1 MSPSRNRS
9 QTSREGEA
17 AMATKLK
24 DVDAVVIGLGF
35 SGAILS
41 RELTKAGLNVVALE
55 RGADRN
61 PAEEFT
67 LTRLRD
73 ELRYVVRLE
82 LMQDNSTDTIT
93 FRNAPDELALPIR
106 RFGAFLPGEGV
117 GGTGI
122 HWGALHWRFL
132 PTDFRIRSVLT
143 EKYGAKAIPDSM
155 TIQDWP
161 VSYDELEPHYDRFE
175 KLCGVS
181 GQAGNVRGKLVAGGN
196 PFEGARSEDYPN
208 KPIKTAV
215 APAMFGA
222 AAERL
227 GYHPFPVPTAT
238 SSAPYVNPEGI
249 TLGACEYCGH
259 CNRTACE
266 ANAKASPNVNIVP
279 VLRTEPKFELRTRAF
294 VTRLVYDKQAKRI
307 TSVVYTDMKTGEEY
321 EQPASIVILSSFVFG
336 NTQQLL
342 LAGIGEPY
350 DPKTGKGVV
359 GKNYCY
365 QFEAGGEAFFEGREF
380 NPFMGAPGMS
390 IAIDDFNGENFDHS
404 GLGFFG
410 GGYIVGANGGAPPI
424 DGRALPKGEPRW
436 GAGWKQATAKW
447 YRCNTKFNTQGSVY
461 AHRDNFMDL
470 DPIYKDA
477 LGRPLIRLTYNGTD
491 NDHAMSRYVV
501 GKLESV
507 IKAMNPTHYEVRYR
521 PKNFTIVPYQS
532 THNTGG
538 TIMGAEPKS
547 SVVNRYLQA
556 WDAHNL
562 FIQGASVF
570 PQQPGYNPTGTLGAL
585 AYLSAK
591 AITEKYLKNPG
602 PLVHA

>member
-1 MSPSRNRS
+1 
-9 QTSREGEA
+9 
-17 AMATKLK
+17 MATKLK

-41 RELTKAGLNVVALE
+41 RELTKAGLNLVALE

-93 FRNAPDELALPIR
+93 FRNTPDELALPIR

-122 HWGALHWRFL
+122 HWSALLWRFL
-132 PTDFRIRSVLT
+132 PTDFRIRSVLADR
-143 EKYGAKAIPDSM
+143 YGADSIPDTM

-161 VSYDELEPHYDRFE
+161 VSYDDIEPHYDRFE

-181 GQAGNVRGKLVAGGN
+181 GQAGNLHGKMVAGGN
-196 PFEGARSEDYPN
+196 PFEGPRGENYPN

-215 APAMFGA
+215 APAMFGTA
-222 AAERL
+222 AQNL
-227 GYHPFPVPTAT
+227 GYHPFPTPTAT

-279 VLRTEPKFELRTRAF
+279 VLRAEPKFELRTRAF
-294 VTRLVYDKQAKRI
+294 VTGLVYDRQAKRI
-307 TSVVYTDMKTGEEY
+307 TSVLYTDMKTGEEY
-321 EQPASIVILSSFVFG
+321 EQGAGIVILSSFVFG
-336 NTQQLL
+336 NTQQFL
-342 LAGIGEPY
+342 LAGVNEPY
-350 DPKTGKGVV
+350 DPRTGKGVV

-380 NPFMGAPGMS
+380 NPFMGGPGMS

-410 GGYIVGANGGAPPI
+410 GGYIVCANGGAPPI
-424 DGRALPKGEPRW
+424 SGRVLPKGEPRW
-436 GAGWKQATAKW
+436 GTGWKQAEAKW
-447 YRCNTKFNTQGSVY
+447 YRCNTRFNTQGSVY

-470 DPIYKDA
+470 DPTYKDA
-477 LGRPLIRLTYNGTD
+477 LGRPMIRLTYNATE
-491 NDHAMSRYVV
+491 NDHKMSRYLVEKME
-501 GKLESV
+501 GV
-507 IKAMNPTHYEVRYR
+507 IKAMRSNALRSAQP
-521 PKNFTIVPYQS
+521 
-532 THNTGG
+532 
-538 TIMGAEPKS
+538 AEEFHHRAVS
-547 SVVNRYLQA
+547 I
-556 WDAHNL
+556 H
-562 FIQGASVF
+562 
-570 PQQPGYNPTGTLGAL
+570 
-585 AYLSAK
+585 
-591 AITEKYLKNPG
+591 
-602 PLVHA
+602 PLHRRHCHGR

>member
-1 MSPSRNRS
+1 
-9 QTSREGEA
+9 
-17 AMATKLK
+17 MATKLK
-24 DVDAVVIGLGF
+24 DADAVVIGLGF
-35 SGAILS
+35 SGAVLS

-61 PAEEFT
+61 PGEEFT

-93 FRNAPDELALPIR
+93 FRNTPDELALPIR

-117 GGTGI
+117 GGAGI
-122 HWGALHWRFL
+122 HWSALHWRFL

-143 EKYGAKAIPDSM
+143 DRYGADSIPDTM

-161 VSYDELEPHYDRFE
+161 VSYDDIEPHYDRFE

-181 GQAGNVRGKLVAGGN
+181 GQAGNLHGKMVAGGN
-196 PFEGARSEDYPN
+196 PFEGPRGENYPN

-215 APAMFGA
+215 APAMFGTA
-222 AAERL
+222 AQDL
-227 GYHPFPVPTAT
+227 GYHPFPTPTAT

-249 TLGACEYCGH
+249 TLGTCEYCGH

-279 VLRTEPKFELRTRAF
+279 VLRAEPKFELRTRAF
-294 VTRLVYDKQAKRI
+294 VTGLVYDRQAKRI
-307 TSVVYTDMKTGEEY
+307 TSVLYTDMKTGEEY
-321 EQPASIVILSSFVFG
+321 EQDAGIVILSSFVFG
-336 NTQQLL
+336 NTQQFL
-342 LAGIGEPY
+342 LAGVSEPY
-350 DPKTGKGVV
+350 DPRTGKGVV

-380 NPFMGAPGMS
+380 NPFMGGPGMS

-410 GGYIVGANGGAPPI
+410 GGYIVCANGGAPPI
-424 DGRALPKGEPRW
+424 SGRVLPKGEPRW
-436 GAGWKQATAKW
+436 GAGWKQAEAKW
-447 YRCNTKFNTQGSVY
+447 YRCNTRFNTQGSVY

-470 DPIYKDA
+470 DPTYKDA
-477 LGRPLIRLTYNGTD
+477 LGRPMIRLTYNATE
-491 NDHAMSRYVV
+491 NDHKMSRYLVEKME
-501 GKLESV
+501 GV
-507 IKAMNPTHYEVRYR
+507 IKAMNPTHYEVHNR

-532 THNTGG
+532 THCTGG
-538 TIMGAEPKS
+538 TIMGADPKS

-556 WDAHNL
+556 WNAHNL
-562 FIQGASVF
+562 FVQGASVF

-585 AYLSAK
+585 AYWSAK

>member
-1 MSPSRNRS
+1 VSW
-9 QTSREGEA
+9 GE
-17 AMATKLK
+17 AMATRLK

-55 RGADRN
+55 RGADRH

-82 LMQDNSTDTIT
+82 LMQDNSIDTIT

-143 EKYGAKAIPDSM
+143 EKYGAKAIPETM

-161 VSYDELEPHYDRFE
+161 LSYDELEPHYDRFE

-181 GQAGNVRGKLVAGGN
+181 GQAGNVRGQLISGGN
-196 PFEGARSEDYPN
+196 PFEGPRSEHYPN
-208 KPIKTAV
+208 KPIKTATG
-215 APAMFGA
+215 PAMFGA
-222 AAERL
+222 AASSL
-227 GYHPFPVPTAT
+227 GYHPFPVPVAT
-238 SSAPYVNPEGI
+238 SSAPYVNPEGV

-294 VTRLVYDKQAKRI
+294 VTRLNYDKDAKRI
-307 TSVVYTDMKTGEEY
+307 TSVLYTDMKTGGEY
-321 EQPASIVILSSFVFG
+321 EQPTGIVILSSFVFG

-350 DPKTGKGVV
+350 DPSTGKGVV

-365 QFEAGGEAFFEGREF
+365 QFEAGAEAFFEGREF

-410 GGYIVGANGGAPPI
+410 GGYIVCTNGGAPPI
-424 DGRALPKGEPRW
+424 GGRPLPKGEPRW

-447 YRCNTKFNTQGSVY
+447 YRCSTGFNTQGSVY

-470 DPIYKDA
+470 DPTYTDA

-507 IKAMNPTHYEVRYR
+507 IKAMNPTHYEVHYR
-521 PKNFTIVPYQS
+521 PRNFTIVPYQS

-538 TIMGAEPKS
+538 TIMGADPKT

-556 WDAHNL
+556 WRAHNL
-562 FIQGASVF
+562 FVQGASVF

-585 AYLSAK
+585 AYWSAK
-591 AITEKYLKNPG
+591 AITQNYLKSPG

>member
-1 MSPSRNRS
+1 
-9 QTSREGEA
+9 
-17 AMATKLK
+17 MATKLK

-35 SGAILS
+35 SGAVLS

-93 FRNAPDELALPIR
+93 FRNTPDELALPIR

-122 HWGALHWRFL
+122 HWSALHWRFL

-143 EKYGAKAIPDSM
+143 DRYGADSIPDTM

-161 VSYDELEPHYDRFE
+161 VSYDDIEPHYDRFE

-181 GQAGNVRGKLVAGGN
+181 GQAGNLHGKMVAGGN
-196 PFEGARSEDYPN
+196 PFEGPRGENYPN

-215 APAMFGA
+215 APAMFGTA
-222 AAERL
+222 AQDL
-227 GYHPFPVPTAT
+227 GYHPFPTPTAT

-249 TLGACEYCGH
+249 TLGTCEYCGH

-279 VLRTEPKFELRTRAF
+279 VLRAEPKFELRTRAF
-294 VTRLVYDKQAKRI
+294 VTGLVYDRQAKRI
-307 TSVVYTDMKTGEEY
+307 TSVLYTDMKTGEEY
-321 EQPASIVILSSFVFG
+321 EQDAGIVILSSFVFG
-336 NTQQLL
+336 NTQQFL
-342 LAGIGEPY
+342 LAGVSEPY
-350 DPKTGKGVV
+350 DPRTGKGVV

-380 NPFMGAPGMS
+380 NPFMGGPGMS

-410 GGYIVGANGGAPPI
+410 GGYIVCANGGAPPI
-424 DGRALPKGEPRW
+424 SGRVLPKGEPRW
-436 GAGWKQATAKW
+436 GTGWKQAEAKW
-447 YRCNTKFNTQGSVY
+447 YRCNTRFNTQGSVY

-470 DPIYKDA
+470 DPTYKDA
-477 LGRPLIRLTYNGTD
+477 LGRPMIRLTYNATE
-491 NDHAMSRYVV
+491 NDHKMSRYLVEKME
-501 GKLESV
+501 GV
-507 IKAMNPTHYEVRYR
+507 IKAMNPTHYEVHNR

-532 THNTGG
+532 THCTGG
-538 TIMGAEPKS
+538 TIMGADPKS

-556 WDAHNL
+556 WNAHNL
-562 FIQGASVF
+562 FVQGASVF

-585 AYLSAK
+585 AYWSAK
-591 AITEKYLKNPG
+591 AITEEYLKNPG

>member
-1 MSPSRNRS
+1 
-9 QTSREGEA
+9 
-17 AMATKLK
+17 MATKLK

-41 RELTKAGLNVVALE
+41 RELTKAGLNLVALE

-73 ELRYVVRLE
+73 ELRYAVRLE

-93 FRNAPDELALPIR
+93 FRNTPDELALPIR

-122 HWGALHWRFL
+122 HWSALLWRFL
-132 PTDFRIRSVLT
+132 PTDFRIRSVLADR
-143 EKYGAKAIPDSM
+143 YGADSIPDTM

-161 VSYDELEPHYDRFE
+161 VSYDDIEPHYDRFE

-181 GQAGNVRGKLVAGGN
+181 GQAGNLHGKMVAGGN
-196 PFEGARSEDYPN
+196 PFEGPRGENYPN

-215 APAMFGA
+215 APAMFGTA
-222 AAERL
+222 AQDL
-227 GYHPFPVPTAT
+227 GYHPFPTPTAT

-279 VLRTEPKFELRTRAF
+279 VLRAEPKFELRTRAF
-294 VTRLVYDKQAKRI
+294 VTGLVYDRQAKRI
-307 TSVVYTDMKTGEEY
+307 TSVLYTDMKTGEEY
-321 EQPASIVILSSFVFG
+321 EQGAGIVILSSFVFG
-336 NTQQLL
+336 NTQQFL
-342 LAGIGEPY
+342 LAGVNEPY
-350 DPKTGKGVV
+350 DPRTGKGVV

-380 NPFMGAPGMS
+380 NPFMGGPGMS

-410 GGYIVGANGGAPPI
+410 GGYIVCANGGAPPI
-424 DGRALPKGEPRW
+424 SGRVLPKGEPRW
-436 GAGWKQATAKW
+436 GTGWKQAEAKW
-447 YRCNTKFNTQGSVY
+447 YRCNTRFNTQGSVY

-470 DPIYKDA
+470 DPTYKDA
-477 LGRPLIRLTYNGTD
+477 LGRPMIRLTYNATE
-491 NDHAMSRYVV
+491 NDHKMSRYLVEKME
-501 GKLESV
+501 GV
-507 IKAMNPTHYEVRYR
+507 IKAMNPTHYEVHNR

-532 THNTGG
+532 THCTGG
-538 TIMGAEPKS
+538 TVMGADPKS

-556 WDAHNL
+556 WNAHNL
-562 FIQGASVF
+562 FVQGASVF

-585 AYLSAK
+585 AYWSAK
-591 AITEKYLKNPG
+591 AITEEYLKNPG